1 MYCYVMVK
9 AKLKG
14 NKTTVVIEDI
24 KEDLEKALEKG
35 YTIKQ
40 LLRYGIDLVN
50 QKEEAINK
58 IIHANEL
65 LDNFIKNINNLNLV
79 INTLTQM
86 YSLFNMLKNELQ
98 NLTSNIVEL
107 NKSLEQ
113 NYKIYNN
120 IINELN
126 LLLYEIKKNKE
137 ETLNKEIENIRLL
150 LETLEQFR
158 MHLVNNNKINSYE
171 NDKFAQTIAKIK
183 QILYKLQNQ

>member
-1 MYCYVMVK
+1 MVK

-14 NKTTVVIEDI
+14 NKTTINIEDI
-24 KEDLEKALEKG
+24 KEDLEKALSKG

-40 LLRYGIDLVN
+40 LLKCGIDLVN

-79 INTLTQM
+79 INTLSQM

-98 NLTSNIVEL
+98 NLISNIAKL
-107 NKSLEQ
+107 NKSLEE
-113 NYKIYNN
+113 NTKLYNN
-120 IINELN
+120 IFNELN
-126 LLLYEIKKNKE
+126 LLLYEIKKSREKE
-137 ETLNKEIENIRLL
+137 IEKEIENINKL
-150 LETLEQFR
+150 LETLEQLR
-158 MHLVNNNKINSYE
+158 LYLADNNKINNYE

-183 QILYKLQNQ
+183 QILYKLIQDQ

>member
-1 MYCYVMVK
+1 MYCHFMVK

-14 NKTTVVIEDI
+14 DKTTINIEDI
-24 KEDLEKALEKG
+24 KSDLEKALEKG

-40 LLRYGIDLVN
+40 LLIVGIKTVN
-50 QKEEAINK
+50 QKEEAIDK
-58 IIHANEL
+58 IINANKL

-79 INTLTQM
+79 INTLTQI
-86 YSLFNMLKNELQ
+86 SNIVNMLKNELQ
-98 NLTSNIVEL
+98 NLISNIAEL
-107 NKSLEQ
+107 NKSLEE
-113 NYKIYNN
+113 NTKLYNN
-120 IINELN
+120 IIDELN

-158 MHLVNNNKINSYE
+158 MHLVNNDKLSNYE

>member
-1 MYCYVMVK
+1 MIMVK

-14 NKTTVVIEDI
+14 NKTTINIEDL
-24 KEDLEKALEKG
+24 KSDLEKALEKG

-40 LLRYGIDLVN
+40 LLRYGINLVN
-50 QKEEAINK
+50 EKEEITNK
-58 IIHANEL
+58 IIYANEL

-98 NLTSNIVEL
+98 NLTSNIAEL

-126 LLLYEIKKNKE
+126 LLLYEIKKSRE
-137 ETLNKEIENIRLL
+137 KEIEQELKNINKL
-150 LETLEQFR
+150 LEVLEQLR
-158 MHLVNNNKINSYE
+158 MHLANNDKLSNYE
-171 NDKFAQTIAKIK
+171 NDKFAQTLAKMRK
-183 QILYKLQNQ
+183 ILYKLIQDQ

>member
-1 MYCYVMVK
+1 MVK